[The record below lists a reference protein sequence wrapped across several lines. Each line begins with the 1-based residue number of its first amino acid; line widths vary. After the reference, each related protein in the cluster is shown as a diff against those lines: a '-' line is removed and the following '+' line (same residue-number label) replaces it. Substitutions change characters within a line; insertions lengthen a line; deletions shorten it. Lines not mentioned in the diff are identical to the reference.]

1 MKFRSFALACA
12 LSLGATACGNTSPE
26 ESLGVPVEETGV
38 STAAATATRIY
49 AYEPT
54 GTHELSFETLG
65 TFETRNNRRVLVI
78 RGTTNRYIQD
88 VFSFVPDDAFGTA
101 NVISERRFEVVL
113 EEGHELNTMLSG
125 LPLLVSIDTFTG
137 SPTRYY
143 AQIILAPR
151 FFDFRGPTS
160 INVFENVDPVY
171 VRNAAGT
178 DNLMYR
184 GRVDSAATSLTV
196 TAPDGVPTVSRVDA
210 DTFQLDWRYPAVHQ
224 AVDPHTIPLTFTAAL
239 NNGTVVDETARLV
252 VRVTGLAISTNDD
265 PYNTWPSP
273 ACQLSVYNCIH
284 AQPAGTL
291 DFGACGTYRQVQRC
305 MYASACEVLPG
316 QPLSLTAIDFPPQG
330 LARQALNSD
339 SSATTWYGLV
349 GIDAYSTPEC
359 PATPV
364 TVQAVVDDLHW
375 TTQSV
380 PPSDWGEVTD
390 RAGLVD
396 NNYFFYSS
404 SDPLLAHIDAFAG
417 GGPIQAWFAWEEIPC
432 HNCHRYAEYGV
443 LYYPNSGKVIAL
455 KSYHGYDW

>member
-1 MKFRSFALACA
+1 MNFRSFALACA

-26 ESLGVPVEETGV
+26 ESLVVPVEVTGV

-78 RGTTNRYIQD
+78 HGTTNRYIQD

-151 FFDFRGPTS
+151 FFDFRGPNS
-160 INVFENVDPVY
+160 ITVFENVAPVY
-171 VRNAAGT
+171 VLNAAGT

-210 DTFQLDWRYPAVHQ
+210 DTFQLDWRYPAVHE

-239 NNGTVVDETARLV
+239 NGGTVVDETARLV

-316 QPLSLTAIDFPPQG
+316 QPMSLTEIDSSPLEP
-330 LARQALNSD
+330 ARQAHWL
-339 SSATTWYGLV
+339 SS
-349 GIDAYSTPEC
+349 IDAYSTPEC

-364 TVQAVVDDLHW
+364 TIQTVMDHFAA
-375 TTQSV
+375 TTQTL
-380 PPSDWGEVTD
+380 PPPEYGEFTD

-396 NNYFFYSS
+396 TYFFDSS
-404 SDPLLAHIDAFAG
+404 SSPLLAAIDSFAG
-417 GGPIQAWFAWEEIPC
+417 GGPIQAWLGWEEVPC
-432 HNCHRYAEYGV
+432 NNCHSYKEYAV
-443 LYYPNSGKVIAL
+443 LYYPNSGKAVVL
-455 KSYHGYDW
+455 VGSHGYDW

>member
-1 MKFRSFALACA
+1 MNFRNFALACA
-12 LSLGATACGNTSPE
+12 LSLGVTACGSTSPD
-26 ESLGVPVEETGV
+26 ESPVVPVEETGV

-78 RGTTNRYIQD
+78 RGTTNRYLRD

-101 NVISERRFEVVL
+101 SVISERRFEVVL

-143 AQIILAPR
+143 AQLILTPR
-151 FFDFRGPTS
+151 FFDFRGPNS
-160 INVFENVDPVY
+160 ISVFENVDPVY
-171 VRNAAGT
+171 VRNTAGT
-178 DNLMYR
+178 EALMYR

-210 DTFQLDWRYPAVHQ
+210 DTFNLDWRYPAVHQ

-239 NNGTVVDETARLV
+239 NTGAVVDETARLV

-273 ACQLSVYNCIH
+273 ACQPAVYNCYH
-284 AQPAGTL
+284 SKPAGTL
-291 DFGACGTYRQVQRC
+291 DFSSCGTYRQVQRC
-305 MYASACEVLPG
+305 TYASACEVLPG
-316 QPLSLTAIDFPPQG
+316 QPLSLTEIGFPPPAHG
-330 LARQALNSD
+330 LQAPVSD
-339 SSATTWYGLV
+339 SLATTWYGLV

-364 TVQAVVDDLHW
+364 TVQAVVDHLHE
-375 TTQSV
+375 TTQAV
-380 PPSDWGEVTD
+380 PPFDWGVATD

-396 NNYFFYSS
+396 NNYFFGSS
-404 SDPLLAHIDAFAG
+404 SSPLLAAIDTFAG
-417 GGPIQAWFAWEEIPC
+417 GGPIQAWFAWEELPC
-432 HNCHRYAEYGV
+432 HNCHSYAEYGI
-443 LYYPNSGKVIAL
+443 LYYPNSGKVISL

>member
-1 MKFRSFALACA
+1 MMFRSFALACA
-12 LSLGATACGNTSPE
+12 LSLGATACGSTSPE

-78 RGTTNRYIQD
+78 HGTTNRYIRD

-125 LPLLVSIDTFTG
+125 LPLLVAIDTFTG

-151 FFDFRGPTS
+151 FFDFRGPNS
-160 INVFENVDPVY
+160 ITVFENVDPVY
-171 VRNAAGT
+171 VLDAAGT

-196 TAPDGVPTVSRVDA
+196 TAPDGMPAVSRVDA
-210 DTFQLDWRYPAVHQ
+210 DTFRLDWRYPAVHE

-239 NNGTVVDETARLV
+239 NSGTVVDETARLV

-284 AQPAGTL
+284 AQPTGTL
-291 DFGACGTYRQVQRC
+291 DFGSCGTYRQVQRC
-305 MYASACEVLPG
+305 TYASACEMLPG
-316 QPLSLTAIDFPPQG
+316 EPLSVTEI
-330 LARQALNSD
+330 D
-339 SSATTWYGLV
+339 SSSLEPLRQSNGLSA
-349 GIDAYSTPEC
+349 IDAYSTPEC

-364 TVQAVVDDLHW
+364 TVQAVLDYVAE
-375 TTQSV
+375 TTRTL
-380 PPSDWGEVTD
+380 PPSDYGEVTD
-390 RAGLVD
+390 RAGLVED
-396 NNYFFYSS
+396 YFGSS
-404 SDPLLAHIDAFAG
+404 SSPLLAAIDSFAG
-417 GGPIQAWFAWEEIPC
+417 GGPIQGWLGGQEVPC
-432 HNCHRYAEYGV
+432 HNCHLYNHYAV
-443 LYYPNSGKVIAL
+443 LYYPASGKVVVL
-455 KSYHGYDW
+455 TTSRGYDW

>member
-1 MKFRSFALACA
+1 MKFRSFALACI
-12 LSLGATACGNTSPE
+12 LSLGATACDNTSPE
-26 ESLGVPVEETGV
+26 ESLAVPVEETGV

-125 LPLLVSIDTFTG
+125 LPLLVAIDTFTG

-160 INVFENVDPVY
+160 ITVSENVDPVY

-210 DTFQLDWRYPAVHQ
+210 DTFQLDWRYPAVHE

-239 NNGTVVDETARLV
+239 NSGTVVDETARLV

-265 PYNTWPSP
+265 PYATWPSP

-291 DFGACGTYRQVQRC
+291 DFGACGTYRQVQTC

-316 QPLSLTAIDFPPQG
+316 QPLSLTEIDSSPLEP
-330 LARQALNSD
+330 ARQAHYL
-339 SSATTWYGLV
+339 SS
-349 GIDAYSTPEC
+349 IDAYSTPEC

-364 TVQAVVDDLHW
+364 TVQAVVDELYW

-404 SDPLLAHIDAFAG
+404 SDPLLAAIDAFAG

-432 HNCHRYAEYGV
+432 NNCHSYKEYAV
-443 LYYPNSGKVIAL
+443 LYYPNSGKAVVL
-455 KSYHGYDW
+455 VGSHGYDW